1 MTKRQAAR
9 VPTLETAWK
18 TLEARACVSLR
29 AIRSARHHAQLV
41 RFMNDLLDEI
51 GDDESHALCGL
62 LDMVTALVRDY
73 EVQHV
78 AMPDAA
84 PADVLRALMEAN
96 GLRQLDLA
104 PIFGAQSNVSEIL
117 NGKRQINAR
126 QARALGQRFGVSAA
140 AFV

>member
-1 MTKRQAAR
+1 
-9 VPTLETAWK
+9 
-18 TLEARACVSLR
+18 
-29 AIRSARHHAQLV
+29 
-41 RFMNDLLDEI
+41 
-51 GDDESHALCGL
+51 
-62 LDMVTALVRDY
+62 
-73 EVQHV
+73 
-78 AMPDAA
+78 MPDAA